1 MHPETPDQDGFLVA
15 NYGRCRDLA
24 RVSEGTRTPDRR
36 DHNPELYQ
44 LSYAHREEGE
54 SRWSGLRLR
63 SPGQR
68 PAASRTTT
76 ATRHQTAAKAI
87 A

>member
-1 MHPETPDQDGFLVA
+1 MHPETPDRDGFLVA
-15 NYGRCRDLA
+15 NLGYCTDSV

-76 ATRHQTAAKAI
+76 ATRHQAAAKAI